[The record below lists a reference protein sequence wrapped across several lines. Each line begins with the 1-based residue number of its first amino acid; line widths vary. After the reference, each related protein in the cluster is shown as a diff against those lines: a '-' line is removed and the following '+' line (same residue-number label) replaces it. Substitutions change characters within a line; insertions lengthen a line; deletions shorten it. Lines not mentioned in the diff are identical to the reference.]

1 MTYTYADVA
10 VTAGCLNTALTQ
22 ISPAAAQPEELSW
35 SGESA
40 PPYPSMLALT
50 RDEHASSDTSSISS
64 SDAHSDDADGS
75 SSDASGEESTLHDVA
90 NDVANDVFTD
100 VTDDCADL
108 VAAALADSG
117 EGAHSD
123 VDDDVASSSD
133 SDLASVVS
141 DTLAEVTAAAAEQQ
155 QAALRTLHKH
165 VSAPSYVRG
174 LCAQL
179 QQSGTALTADSVK
192 AALKQ
197 CRDDCKSGAAA
208 ADVQLYSLVQY
219 ALRQLVKV
227 AKQHSDSSGADV
239 LQEWLASLDAKV
251 QHAAEKL
258 RKVTMML

>member
-1 MTYTYADVA
+1 
-10 VTAGCLNTALTQ
+10 
-22 ISPAAAQPEELSW
+22 
-35 SGESA
+35 
-40 PPYPSMLALT
+40 
-50 RDEHASSDTSSISS
+50 
-64 SDAHSDDADGS
+64 
-75 SSDASGEESTLHDVA
+75 
-90 NDVANDVFTD
+90 
-100 VTDDCADL
+100 
-108 VAAALADSG
+108 
-117 EGAHSD
+117 
-123 VDDDVASSSD
+123 
-133 SDLASVVS
+133 VVS

-197 CRDDCKSGAAA
+197 CRDDCKSDAAA